1 MTLLVSGQAV
11 FNCWKE
17 KRQLLSAW
25 SATDRN
31 FSQITLWLGRQG
43 EIFLNGHPECMLLP
57 SDKAETRGMAAGWT
71 EPCCSHLVSFLC
83 QGSHSMAAFAQ
94 REARLSTDPKLGPL
108 LTPAWFWRA
117 GREPLLLHRAGAG
130 GHLLHSQHVLP
141 HQALPFLS
149 FKGDGSHVLL
159 PPKL

>member
-1 MTLLVSGQAV
+1 MTLFVSGQAV

-31 FSQITLWLGRQG
+31 FSQITLWLGRRG
-43 EIFLNGHPECMLLP
+43 EIFLNGHPERVLLP

-117 GREPLLLHRAGAG
+117 GREPLLLHRAGGWRAPAALSAPPSPPG
-130 GHLLHSQHVLP
+130 TAIPLLQGWWEP
-141 HQALPFLS
+141 CALTT
-149 FKGDGSHVLL
+149 
-159 PPKL
+159 